1 MKVKIN
7 ARLAFPALFEPKAV
21 GGEGE
26 PRFSAAFAI
35 EPGSES
41 AKALASAV
49 TEVAKSKWGAKADG
63 ILAELKKKGRVCY
76 KDSPLTNSEG
86 EVYDGFEGMHSL
98 NASSKAR
105 PTVIDRDRTPLVA
118 ADGRPYAGCYVNAIV
133 ELWAMDNQYGRRVNA
148 TLSGV
153 QFDRDGDAFGSAAP
167 ASADDFDDLS
177 GGAGD
182 DLI

>member
-1 MKVKIN
+1 MKVKIKG
-7 ARLAFPALFEPKAV
+7 RLAFPALFEPKAV

-35 EPGSES
+35 DPSSES

-98 NASSKAR
+98 NASSKSR
-105 PTVIDRDRTPLVA
+105 PTVVDRDRTPLVA
-118 ADGRPYAGCYVNAIV
+118 ADGKPYAGCYVTAIV
-133 ELWAMDNQYGRRVNA
+133 ELWAQDNQYGRRINA

-153 QFDRDGDAFGSAAP
+153 QFERDGDAFGGSAP

-177 GGAGD
+177 SGAAD